1 MRIVDLIAKKRDNK
15 ILTKDEIDWM
25 IKNYTDGTIKDYQM
39 SAMLMAI
46 YLNNMTKE
54 ESVNL
59 TMAIVD
65 SGEIIDLAG
74 IKGIKVDKHSTG
86 GVGDKTTIVLAPLV
100 ASLGIPVAKMS
111 GRGLGHT
118 GGTVDKLEAIE
129 GFKTEL
135 PLEKFTEQVNEYK
148 IAVAG
153 QTANL
158 APADKKL
165 YALRD
170 VTATVSSIPLIASSI
185 MSKKI
190 ASGSNAIVL
199 DVKVGNGAF
208 MKTID
213 EAKKLARAM
222 VDIGNG
228 AGRKTTALIT
238 GMTEPLGYAVG
249 NTLEI
254 IESIEMLKGN
264 GPKDLIELVLELG
277 SHMVVNAG
285 FSSTYEEAKGLLKEN
300 IENGKG
306 LEMFKTFVKIQG
318 GDEKIV
324 DDYSLLGESKEI
336 IEVISK
342 EDGYIK
348 SIEAE
353 KIGICA
359 MKLGAGRET
368 KEDKIDM
375 TVGIKLKKK
384 QSDAVKKGEVLAY
397 MYVNNDKY
405 KDIHE
410 DVVNSFNIVKEKC
423 EKEKLIY
430 DTIE

>member
-25 IKNYTDGTIKDYQM
+25 IKNYTGGIIKDYQM

-65 SGEIIDLAG
+65 SGEIIDLTG

>member
-208 MKTID
+208 MKTIE